1 MGSYESPVHFGDFD
15 VQMVLIQKA
24 NLSKSDS
31 KHRKSPKIWI
41 MIVIMVASY
50 VFLDITIALLPTA
63 FHSKL
68 ENTTETQESGHYYP
82 CYL

>member
-1 MGSYESPVHFGDFD
+1 MGLYESPVHFGDFD

-41 MIVIMVASY
+41 MIVIMV
-50 VFLDITIALLPTA
+50 
-63 FHSKL
+63 SKFQDDTMCL
-68 ENTTETQESGHYYP
+68 EVAEIRFSKFV
-82 CYL
+82 L